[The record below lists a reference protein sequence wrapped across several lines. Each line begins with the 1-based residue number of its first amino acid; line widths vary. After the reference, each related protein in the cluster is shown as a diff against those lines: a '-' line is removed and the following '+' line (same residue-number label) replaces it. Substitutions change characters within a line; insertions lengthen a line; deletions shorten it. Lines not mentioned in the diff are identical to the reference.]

1 MERLWDECTIVA
13 FFWIE
18 LEIHHNVLY
27 VVCYVEHQHKWK
39 DHKSRMKK
47 AHACLLAHC
56 GFPSLG
62 IQCCF
67 SVNAFSIS
75 LISLLYG
82 IRKIFQAANHYHNR
96 FIHLLLLFCTNG
108 LSWML
113 WGKRYSSGSLPI
125 PTVSVFLP
133 ACCFAI
139 PAILC
144 SLFLFK
150 WQRLSDREET
160 FCYCKTG
167 RLLYKRTDFFTCTLI
182 TRKAQSINGTNN
194 SFCFAC
200 RNWKVSDAELWML
213 CPFFFFLSIYFL
225 SFYVTV
231 WVRSA
236 IKSWAESAEMKFAP
250 GISCGLTGR
259 RISRGQ
265 QTECTFCP
273 SILLNTTS
281 AKWQWLWQ

>member
-1 MERLWDECTIVA
+1 MNAPIVA
-13 FFWIE
+13 AFWDA
-18 LEIHHNVLY
+18 LEIHHSVLY
-27 VVCYVEHQHKWK
+27 VVYYVEHQHKCK

-62 IQCCF
+62 IQCGI

-96 FIHLLLLFCTNG
+96 FIHPLLLLCTSG

-113 WGKRYSSGSLPI
+113 WGKRYSSGSH

-144 SLFLFK
+144 SLFLSK

-213 CPFFFFLSIYFL
+213 CPFFFFLHIYFL

-236 IKSWAESAEMKFAP
+236 IKSWAESAEMRFAP
-250 GISCGLTGR
+250 GIRRVLTVLEMR
-259 RISRGQ
+259 TDCRIRKANRQNVLSVHL
-265 QTECTFCP
+265 FC
-273 SILLNTTS
+273 
-281 AKWQWLWQ
+281 

>member
-1 MERLWDECTIVA
+1 
-13 FFWIE
+13 
-18 LEIHHNVLY
+18 
-27 VVCYVEHQHKWK
+27 
-39 DHKSRMKK
+39 
-47 AHACLLAHC
+47 
-56 GFPSLG
+56 
-62 IQCCF
+62 
-67 SVNAFSIS
+67 
-75 LISLLYG
+75 
-82 IRKIFQAANHYHNR
+82 
-96 FIHLLLLFCTNG
+96 
-108 LSWML
+108 ML
-113 WGKRYSSGSLPI
+113 WGKRYSSGSQ

-133 ACCFAI
+133 ACCFAT

-144 SLFLFK
+144 SLFLSE

-231 WVRSA
+231 WGRSA
-236 IKSWAESAEMKFAP
+236 IKSWAESAEMRFAP
-250 GISCGLTGR
+250 GIRRVLTVPKMR
-259 RISRGQ
+259 TDCRIREAKSRNVL
-265 QTECTFCP
+265 
-273 SILLNTTS
+273 SVS
-281 AKWQWLWQ
+281 AKCHVCKMTVIVSWAIWTLKGTSQSELKTSGLVWGPRCVAGQSGITDALSGLCRDGAQRAAKGLFLI